1 MLIYSFEKL
10 VNKLETKFAI
20 IKRVRTN
27 TVFSLFLYDLVF
39 FLLLIVGRP
48 PFLDSCASLER
59 KIFPS
64 QHMSYTHMH
73 THNRS
78 LISVIIND
86 KIDKFLGFIFSLN
99 SMS

>member
-1 MLIYSFEKL
+1 M
-10 VNKLETKFAI
+10 LETKFAI
-20 IKRVRTN
+20 IKRVR
-27 TVFSLFLYDLVF
+27 S
-39 FLLLIVGRP
+39 
-48 PFLDSCASLER
+48 ASLES
-59 KIFPS
+59 KVFPS
-64 QHMSYTHMH
+64 QHMSHTYVDMH